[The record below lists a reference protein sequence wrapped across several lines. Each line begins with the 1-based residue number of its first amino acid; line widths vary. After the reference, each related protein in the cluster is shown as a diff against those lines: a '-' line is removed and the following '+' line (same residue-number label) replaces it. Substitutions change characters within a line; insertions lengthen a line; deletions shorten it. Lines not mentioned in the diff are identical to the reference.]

1 MSSIWTPGGERPVPR
16 AGEETAAAAPPDLDA
31 GDREPT
37 EEELRAYAAHLR
49 QQIAETPASAFVI
62 QAAVQFFEVAGVHLS
77 LQPPQLVE
85 AKVAID
91 AMGALVEGLAGRLGD
106 DEPQVRDGLAQIRL
120 AYTQIH
126 AASTQT

>member
-1 MSSIWTPGGERPVPR
+1 MPRP
-16 AGEETAAAAPPDLDA
+16 GEEPAAADPSPFDA

-77 LQPPQLVE
+77 LQPPQLPE
-85 AKVAID
+85 AKLAID

-106 DEPQVRDGLAQIRL
+106 DEPQLRDGLAQIRL

-126 AASTQT
+126 AATATAD